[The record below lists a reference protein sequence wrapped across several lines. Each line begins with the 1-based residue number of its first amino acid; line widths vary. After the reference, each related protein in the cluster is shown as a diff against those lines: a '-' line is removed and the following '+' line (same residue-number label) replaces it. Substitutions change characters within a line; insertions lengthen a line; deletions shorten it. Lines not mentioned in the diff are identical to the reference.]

1 MELVFEE
8 QTIDYLRRT
17 LCKPAAQELTQELI
31 VPDSYPDCARVV
43 FTGGSCV
50 MRGKECRDG
59 SVIVTG
65 GVRAGLLYV
74 PEDGGA
80 ARALECYLPFA
91 IREDDPA
98 ATAQM
103 YLMASCRVKSADA
116 RLINSRKIL
125 VRVNLVCELTGYENA
140 SQTVKTLQ
148 DAPAYLQTKQQT
160 YRCTLPREY
169 AEKTFSMT
177 EELELTGQE
186 AQMKTIVQY
195 WLSPV
200 VTDKKLTGNKAVCR
214 GTLFLK
220 VLYLAPDGTPETCLR
235 QIPFSQYCE
244 LRGDYADD
252 EWEAAAELTG
262 SELELSK
269 IEDADAKLLL
279 SASLLLQCVAMQTTE
294 LTLTEDAYTTRGT
307 FEPVWSELQLPCVL
321 DMAKTSGTLRGSVP
335 KQARAVIDSTLY
347 LDAAASQKTDAGA
360 CFTVPASVNILYL
373 DEEGQLQPAIVRDQ
387 VTASVPAGA
396 CASCTAVVSPAQEGF
411 AAPSGGGIDVR
422 YDVGF
427 SVCCRCDE
435 ALRTLTDGAITATGS
450 APEQFCVVVKTNP
463 KTQSLWELAKA
474 YRTSESAIAQAN
486 GITTGEAEQ
495 GELLLIPM
503 V

>member
-8 QTIDYLRRT
+8 QTIEYLRRT
-17 LCKPAAQELTQELI
+17 LCKSTSQELTQELI

-74 PEDGGA
+74 PEDGA
-80 ARALECYLPFA
+80 EARGLECYLPFA

-125 VRVNLVCELTGYENA
+125 VRVDLVCELTGYENA
-140 SQTVKTLQ
+140 SQTVKTLK
-148 DAPAYLQTKQQT
+148 DAPAYLQTKQES

-169 AEKTFSMT
+169 AEKPFSMT
-177 EELELTGQE
+177 EDLDLTGQE
-186 AQMKTIVQY
+186 AAMQTIVQY
-195 WLSPV
+195 WLSPI
-200 VTDKKLTGNKAVCR
+200 VTDKKLMGNKAVCK
-214 GTLFLK
+214 GMLFLK
-220 VLYLAPDGTPETCLR
+220 VLYLASDGTPETCVR

-252 EWEAAAELTG
+252 EWIAAVEITG
-262 SELELSK
+262 NELELSK

-279 SASLLLQCVAMQTTE
+279 SVSLLLQCTAMQTTQ
-294 LTLTEDAYTTRGT
+294 LTLTSDAYTTRGT
-307 FEPVWSELQLPCVL
+307 FEPEWSEVSLPCVL

-335 KQARAVIDSTLY
+335 KQARAVLDSTLY
-347 LDAAASQKTDAGA
+347 LDAAAAQKEDGGVK
-360 CFTVPASVNILYL
+360 FTVPASVNILYL
-373 DEEGQLQPAIVRDQ
+373 DEEGQLQSAIVRDQ
-387 VTASVPAGA
+387 VTASVPAGS
-396 CASCTAVVSPAQEGF
+396 CASCTAAVSGSQEGF

-422 YDVGF
+422 YDVDL

-435 ALRTLTDGAITATGS
+435 ALRTLSGGTLTDTGS
-450 APEQFCVVVKTNP
+450 APEQFCVVVKTNS
-463 KTQSLWELAKA
+463 KTQSLWDLAKA
-474 YRTSESAIAQAN
+474 YRTSEAAIAQAN

-503 V
+503 